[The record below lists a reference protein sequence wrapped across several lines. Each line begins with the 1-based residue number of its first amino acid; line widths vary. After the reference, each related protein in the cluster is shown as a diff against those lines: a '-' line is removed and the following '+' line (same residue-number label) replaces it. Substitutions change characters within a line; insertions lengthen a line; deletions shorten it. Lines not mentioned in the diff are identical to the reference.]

1 METVIHPFHM
11 GTFLSPFPYG
21 DHHMETG
28 NRFIQLPIWKQGSP
42 YGNGDFQ
49 GMCKSPF
56 PYGDHHM
63 ETGNRFIQLPIWK
76 RGSPYGNDDFQGMCK
91 SLFPY
96 GDHYQRFESN
106 PRERENYDFLSKI
119 WGKILFNARL
129 GGRQK
134 YAPHFHMGSP
144 STEMGRES

>member
-1 METVIHPFHM
+1 
-11 GTFLSPFPYG
+11 
-21 DHHMETG
+21 METG

-63 ETGNRFIQLPIWK
+63 ETGNCFIQLPIWK
-76 RGSPYGNDDFQGMCK
+76 RGSPYGNGDFQGMCK

-96 GDHYQRFESN
+96 GDHIAALESN

-119 WGKILFNARL
+119 WEKILFNA
-129 GGRQK
+129 
-134 YAPHFHMGSP
+134 
-144 STEMGRES
+144 